1 MTSDLTTS
9 PSPSERA
16 GERYIFLIGMPGAGK
31 SYWAENL
38 SDARGFN
45 YIDMDDEIEEA
56 EDMSITEIF
65 DKHGEDWFREKEKQI
80 LHEILKDESSTPNS
94 QFPIPN
100 SPSSTTI
107 IATGGGTPCFFD
119 NMEQMKQH
127 GIVIYLRT
135 KPETLIGRIM
145 DEIGKRPLLAEQTEL
160 AEYAGELLDTRKK
173 IYEQA
178 QHILDTENIS
188 LTTFEQILK

>member
-1 MTSDLTTS
+1 MTQNSSTTP
-9 PSPSERA
+9 PSPSERVA
-16 GERYIFLIGMPGAGK
+16 ERSLLFLIGMPGAGK
-31 SYWAENL
+31 SYWAEKIAEAHGL
-38 SDARGFN
+38 D
-45 YIDMDDEIEEA
+45 YIDMDDEIEEE

-65 DKHGEDWFREKEKQI
+65 DKHGEDWFRQKEKDMLSQI
-80 LHEILKDESSTPNS
+80 VKSKFQSLRGTKQPNS
-94 QFPIPN
+94 QI
-100 SPSSTTI
+100 TV

-127 GIVIYLRT
+127 GTVIYLRT
-135 KPETLIGRIM
+135 QADTLITRIM

-160 AEYAGELLDTRKK
+160 VEYAQELLNARKG

-178 QHILDTENIS
+178 HHILDTENIS